1 MLAFLAQSCYNS
13 ITGSVW
19 SCSPHWLTISHRPTD
34 LAYFGAA
41 TIRMCGVLSYRKIMN
56 YADEIK
62 QRVSMIEILKYYGIE
77 TNGSNFCRCPFHH
90 EKSASFK
97 AYPGTRGFYCFGCH
111 ESGSVIDFV
120 MLYFNLDFPKAIIK
134 LNDDFRLGLPIGKK
148 IDRRTQLE
156 INKAAF
162 ERKRKAEQQ
171 QKERKKID
179 DDYWS
184 AFDEWKRLDDN
195 KRNYA
200 PKTPTEPLHP
210 LFVEAL
216 KNIAGAEYNLSCAEI
231 ARYEYEKRNSHDS

>member
-1 MLAFLAQSCYNS
+1 
-13 ITGSVW
+13 
-19 SCSPHWLTISHRPTD
+19 
-34 LAYFGAA
+34 
-41 TIRMCGVLSYRKIMN
+41 MCEDLSYRKIMN

-97 AYPGTRGFYCFGCH
+97 AYPGTRGFYCFGCN

-120 MLYFNLDFPKAIIK
+120 MRYFGLDFQSAISK
-134 LNDDFRLGLPIGKK
+134 LNDDFNLGLPIGKK

-156 INKAAF
+156 MNKSAF
-162 ERKRKAEQQ
+162 ERKRKIEAE
-171 QKERKKID
+171 KKRREQIENA
-179 DDYWS
+179 YWT

-200 PKTPTEPLHP
+200 PKSPTEPLHP

-216 KNIAGAEYNLSCAEI
+216 KNIDGAEYNLSCAEI
-231 ARYEYEKRNSHDS
+231 ARYEYEKRNSRDS

>member
-1 MLAFLAQSCYNS
+1 MLAFLTQSCYNA

-19 SCSPHWLTISHRPTD
+19 SSSPRWLTISHRPTI
-34 LAYFGAA
+34 LACFGTA
-41 TIRMCGVLSYRKIMN
+41 TTRMCEDLSYRKIMN

-62 QRVSMIEILKYYGIE
+62 SRLKMPEVLRYYGFDIKLGRIPCPIHI
-77 TNGSNFCRCPFHH
+77 GSDRNCGVKDEYIHCFVCG
-90 EKSASFK
+90 A
-97 AYPGTRGFYCFGCH
+97 TVDVVGF
-111 ESGSVIDFV
+111 E
-120 MLYFNLDFPKAIIK
+120 MQYFNLDFMKAIRK

-156 INKAAF
+156 MNKSAF
-162 ERKRKAEQQ
+162 ERKRKIESEKKRREQI
-171 QKERKKID
+171 EN
-179 DDYWS
+179 DYWA

-216 KNIAGAEYNLSCAEI
+216 KNIATAEYQLFCAEI
-231 ARYEYEKRNSHDS
+231 ARYEYENRSK

>member
-1 MLAFLAQSCYNS
+1 
-13 ITGSVW
+13 
-19 SCSPHWLTISHRPTD
+19 
-34 LAYFGAA
+34 
-41 TIRMCGVLSYRKIMN
+41 MN
-56 YADEIK
+56 YANEIK
-62 QRVSMIEILKYYGIE
+62 SRLTMPQVLDYYGIE
-77 TNGSNFCRCPFHH
+77 RNRANRIRCILHNGQDFNCGIKDHYIHCFVCGQ
-90 EKSASFK
+90 SAD
-97 AYPGTRGFYCFGCH
+97 
-111 ESGSVIDFV
+111 VIKFV
-120 MLYFNLDFPKAIIK
+120 QVYFSLDFQSAISK

-171 QKERKKID
+171 QKERQKIE

-216 KNIAGAEYNLSCAEI
+216 KNISGAEYRLECAEI
-231 ARYEYEKRNSHDS
+231 ARYEYENRYSNDS

>member
-1 MLAFLAQSCYNS
+1 MLAFLTHACYNA

-19 SCSPHWLTISHRPTD
+19 SSSPRWLTISHRPTI
-34 LAYFGAA
+34 LACFGAA
-41 TIRMCGVLSYRKIMN
+41 TTRMCEDLSYRKIMN
-56 YADEIK
+56 YANEIK
-62 QRVSMIEILKYYGIE
+62 SILTMPQVLDYYGIE
-77 TNGSNFCRCPFHH
+77 RNRANRIRCVLHNGQNFNCGIKDHYIHCFVCGQ
-90 EKSASFK
+90 SAD
-97 AYPGTRGFYCFGCH
+97 
-111 ESGSVIDFV
+111 VIKFV
-120 MLYFNLDFPKAIIK
+120 QVYFDLDFQSAIIK

-156 INKAAF
+156 MNKAAF
-162 ERKRKAEQQ
+162 ERKRKIEAENKHREQI
-171 QKERKKID
+171 ESAC
-179 DDYWS
+179 WA

-216 KNIAGAEYNLSCAEI
+216 KNIDGAEYNLSCAEI

>member
-1 MLAFLAQSCYNS
+1 M
-13 ITGSVW
+13 
-19 SCSPHWLTISHRPTD
+19 RED
-34 LAYFGAA
+34 
-41 TIRMCGVLSYRKIMN
+41 LSYRKIMN

-62 QRVSMIEILKYYGIE
+62 SRLKMQQVIDYYGIE
-77 TNGSNFCRCPFHH
+77 RNRANRIRCVLHNGQDFNCGIKDHYIHCFVCGQ
-90 EKSASFK
+90 SAD
-97 AYPGTRGFYCFGCH
+97 
-111 ESGSVIDFV
+111 VIKFV
-120 MLYFNLDFPKAIIK
+120 QVYFDLDFQSAIIK

-156 INKAAF
+156 MNKAAF
-162 ERKRKAEQQ
+162 DRKRKIEAE
-171 QKERKKID
+171 KKRREQIEN
-179 DDYWS
+179 DYWT

-216 KNIAGAEYNLSCAEI
+216 KNIDGAEYNLSCAEI